1 MEKGI
6 KETKELI
13 EAMGEAAVLG
23 KKISKLLKEHG
34 VSPMLLAA
42 ISDIAD
48 ALPEIQEGIE
58 GVKEVPAELKDLEE
72 SEVLEIIGAL
82 YSEAKKLNEA

>member
-1 MEKGI
+1 MKDI

-13 EAMGEAAVLG
+13 VAMGEAAVVG

-34 VSPMLLAA
+34 VGPMLLVA
-42 ISDIAD
+42 IKDIAD

-58 GVKEVPAELKDLEE
+58 GVKEVPSELKDLEE
-72 SEVLEIIGAL
+72 GEVLEIIGAL
-82 YSEAKKLNEA
+82 YNEAKKINEA

>member
-1 MEKGI
+1 MKDI

-13 EAMGEAAVLG
+13 EAMGEAAVVG
-23 KKISKLLKEHG
+23 KKISKLIKEHG
-34 VSPMLLAA
+34 VGPMLLVALK
-42 ISDIAD
+42 DIAD

-58 GVKEVPAELKDLEE
+58 GIKEVPAELKDLEE

-82 YSEAKKLNEA
+82 YNEAKKINEA